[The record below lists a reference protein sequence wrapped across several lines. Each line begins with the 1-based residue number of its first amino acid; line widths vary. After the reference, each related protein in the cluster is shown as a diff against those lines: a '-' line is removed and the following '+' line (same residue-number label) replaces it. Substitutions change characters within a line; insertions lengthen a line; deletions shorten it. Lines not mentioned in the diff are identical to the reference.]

1 MELDHLDT
9 ALCLFNPPNTEP
21 PSNEFEVPVLFTL
34 LFSACIWPSCSDDA
48 LSLGLVDSFC
58 FLSGMIMTRLI
69 STYFYE
75 SFLSDSI
82 LNFLWFNL

>member
-58 FLSGMIMTRLI
+58 FFKWNDNDEIDLDIFLRV
-69 STYFYE
+69 F
-75 SFLSDSI
+75 SFG
-82 LNFLWFNL
+82 